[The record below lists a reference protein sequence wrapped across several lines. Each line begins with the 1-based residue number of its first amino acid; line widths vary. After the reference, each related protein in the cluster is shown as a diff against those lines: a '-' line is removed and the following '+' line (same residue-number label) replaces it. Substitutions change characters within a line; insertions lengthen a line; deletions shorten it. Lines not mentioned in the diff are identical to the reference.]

1 MRRVR
6 ILYLLFWVCVSSVA
20 QDNIRMKLDSLLQ
33 DPMFE
38 TSKVGL
44 MVYDLTAD
52 SVLYE
57 LDAQQLLRPASTMKL
72 LTAIT
77 ALDRLGGEYKI
88 ETTLYY
94 TGQIVDGKLIGDIH
108 CVGGFDPMLTNYD
121 VEYFAQRLHSLG
133 INSIEGRIVADCSM
147 KESQHW
153 GEGWC
158 WDDDNPHLWPLSIGR
173 ENTFVDQLMHELERD
188 GVVLVDVRVAE
199 DRLPSNARRICSR
212 FHTLGQVL
220 VPMMKKSDNFFAEAV
235 FYQIA
240 AATGSRPA
248 KASDAA
254 RVMRQLFRKLGLGH
268 REYRV
273 ADGSGLSL
281 YNYVSAELETRMLRY
296 IWLHGDI
303 YEYLYASLPIAGV
316 DGTLSKRMKNTAAY
330 ENVRAKTGT
339 VTGVSALA
347 GYCTAANGHQLCFS
361 IINQGIMD
369 STTGRNF
376 QDRVCDVLCK

>member
-1 MRRVR
+1 
-6 ILYLLFWVCVSSVA
+6 
-20 QDNIRMKLDSLLQ
+20 
-33 DPMFE
+33 
-38 TSKVGL
+38 
-44 MVYDLTAD
+44 
-52 SVLYE
+52 
-57 LDAQQLLRPASTMKL
+57 
-72 LTAIT
+72 
-77 ALDRLGGEYKI
+77 
-88 ETTLYY
+88 
-94 TGQIVDGKLIGDIH
+94 
-108 CVGGFDPMLTNYD
+108 
-121 VEYFAQRLHSLG
+121 
-133 INSIEGRIVADCSM
+133 
-147 KESQHW
+147 
-153 GEGWC
+153 
-158 WDDDNPHLWPLSIGR
+158 
-173 ENTFVDQLMHELERD
+173 
-188 GVVLVDVRVAE
+188 
-199 DRLPSNARRICSR
+199 
-212 FHTLGQVL
+212 
-220 VPMMKKSDNFFAEAV
+220 MMKKSDNFFAEAV

-376 QDRVCDVLCK
+376 QDRVCNVLCK